1 MKKHLLICIIG
12 LCMLAIPTF
21 AEGNEILNPTS
32 CTIENKRVYEPLN
45 VTNIYFAGKIT
56 VAEDAKAL
64 ITCDGKTVAT
74 SIIKSDTYQEQGIAV
89 ISFDELKVILR

>member
-1 MKKHLLICIIG
+1 
-12 LCMLAIPTF
+12 MLAIPTF
-21 AEGNEILNPTS
+21 AEGNEILTPTS

-64 ITCDGKTVAT
+64 IT
-74 SIIKSDTYQEQGIAV
+74 
-89 ISFDELKVILR
+89 

>member
-1 MKKHLLICIIG
+1 
-12 LCMLAIPTF
+12 MLAIPTF
-21 AEGNEILNPTS
+21 AEGNEILTPTS

-64 ITCDGKTVAT
+64 IIKNRVLRLFLSINLFFPKVAL
-74 SIIKSDTYQEQGIAV
+74 
-89 ISFDELKVILR
+89 ISWKFHQVQLVLKVILR